1 MTSSRPK
8 LMFFVTVDWFFCSHF
23 LERAVAARDA
33 GYDVVVLTHVDRC
46 GDRIREAKLRA
57 IHLQIDRRSVNPFA
71 GMMTLARVW
80 RVLCLEKPDLLH
92 QVGLKPILIGSL
104 AARLSGISRLVNA
117 VVGAGYMFSSNT
129 LTARLVR
136 PLVRLGLKSLL
147 NPRGSKVIFENTDDL
162 GTFVDKGYVR
172 SGDAVLIAGA
182 GVKPE
187 AYPQADVSASKPLV
201 VLVARLLWDK
211 GIGEFV
217 DAAREIRRSGIAAR
231 FAVVGDMDPDNR
243 ASIDPATLERWRGE
257 GDVEFWGFRSDVA
270 AVFEQASI
278 ACLPS
283 YREGLPKSLLEAMA
297 AGLPCVSTDVPG
309 CRLAVHDADNGLLVP
324 PRDAD
329 ALRQALVKLIEDPDL
344 RGWMGARG
352 RARVE
357 AEFSSQRVIR
367 QTLELYQQMG
377 MD

>member
-1 MTSSRPK
+1 MMSSRPK

-33 GYDVVVLTHVDRC
+33 GYEVVVLTHIARH
-46 GDRIREAKLRA
+46 GDRIREAGLRA
-57 IHLQIDRRSVNPFA
+57 IHLEIDRRSVNPCT
-71 GMMTLARVW
+71 GVMTLARVW
-80 RVLCLEKPDLLH
+80 RVLRAEKPDFLH
-92 QVGLKPILIGSL
+92 QVALKPILIGSL

-117 VVGAGYMFSSNT
+117 VVGAGYMFSSDT
-129 LTARLVR
+129 LTARLLR

-147 NPRGSKVIFENTDDL
+147 NPRGSKVVFENTDDL
-162 GTFVDKGYVR
+162 GTFVEKGYVR
-172 SGDAVLIAGA
+172 GEDAVLIAGA
-182 GVKPE
+182 GVNPD
-187 AYPQADVSASKPLV
+187 AYPQADVSSSPPLV
-201 VLVARLLWDK
+201 VLVARLLSDK

-217 DAAREIRRSGIAAR
+217 EAAQKIRRAGIAAR

-243 ASIDPATLERWRGE
+243 ASIDAATIERWRGE

-270 AVFEQASI
+270 AVLEQAAI

-309 CRLAVHDADNGLLVP
+309 CRLAVQDGDNGLLVP
-324 PRDAD
+324 PRDTE
-329 ALRQALVKLIEDPDL
+329 ALRRALVILIEDPGL
-344 RGWMGARG
+344 RRRMGTRG

-367 QTLELYQQMG
+367 QTLDLYQQM
-377 MD
+377 DID